1 MTPGVKS
8 HRKRKQNELYHHKSL
23 VREIVVVEFLQ
34 ERPPKSANE
43 RLCFKSQHIFV
54 SPRFLLSHS
63 STVGRGSRSR
73 HRTSVLTQFES
84 LLQVKS
90 YITALEMKACI
101 CENTQRYFRVICDS
115 FVTDVWSTA
124 PCLWTCRQ
132 CLHYMYCR
140 GWRPSSLARL
150 TGVCSV
156 SGATGSIFAFHWK
169 PNGSTACWFSVFC
182 LA

>member
-1 MTPGVKS
+1 MTSGVKP
-8 HRKRKQNELYHHKSL
+8 HRKRKQNELYHHHESPA
-23 VREIVVVEFLQ
+23 REIVVVEFLQ

-54 SPRFLLSHS
+54 PPRFLLSHS
-63 STVGRGSRSR
+63 SPVDRGSRSR
-73 HRTSVLTQFES
+73 HHTSVLTQFES
-84 LLQVKS
+84 LLQVNS
-90 YITALEMKACI
+90 HITALEMKACI
-101 CENTQRYFRVICDS
+101 YENTQRYFRIICDS

-124 PCLWTCRQ
+124 PRLWTCRQ

-169 PNGSTACWFSVFC
+169 PNPQPVDSACF
-182 LA
+182 A